1 MYEEKDINREFRYI
15 SNYGYDLVQSNS
27 DNFLNRADIFIRK
40 IQDTPAL
47 NQLLAP
53 YFERKLNLSEI
64 IIQNPIRLETQI
76 KFPATLDDRIA
87 FILQFLRKIVDDN
100 KNLHNFMYSIY
111 GNRTI
116 NNNYIEFNRN
126 VTRPLIRDLLEKIQY
141 FIEDNI
147 TDPTKEIS
155 PAQLQ
160 IINATINTQG
170 NVAVGHDIVQNI
182 SHQYIPEDVLKKFYS
197 SFMENGLDP
206 ESLLEIK
213 TELQSLSEELAPGK
227 QDQSKVKQIIS
238 TLTSKLGSF
247 GKDLIEKSLVTAVAS
262 TSIAPIIT
270 SIMAAL

>member
-1 MYEEKDINREFRYI
+1 MYRGRDIERAFHSI
-15 SNYGYDLVQSNS
+15 SNYGNDLIQANS
-27 DNFLNRADIFIRK
+27 DDFLNRADVFIHN

-47 NQLLAP
+47 NQMLTP

-64 IIQNPIRLETQI
+64 IIENPIRLETQI

-147 TDPTKEIS
+147 TDPTKEIP

-247 GKDLIEKSLVTAVAS
+247 GKDLIEKSLVTAIAS

-270 SIMAAL
+270 SIMATL